1 MPSAIDATIIDG
13 AAVVNM
19 IKPGTEKTFS
29 GYAEQSFLP
38 YVKTQLPQVKG
49 ADIVWDEYVENS
61 LKATTRSD
69 HGAGVRRRVAAN
81 NQLLRNWKE
90 FLHVDKN
97 KRELFKFLA
106 ESTSSLQVEK
116 QVLSTYG
123 KQVLTTLP
131 RNNISSLGPC
141 SHEEADT
148 RMLLHVQDALQQGHK
163 KTLLRTVDTDV
174 LVLAEAFLQQVTE
187 GEHLDLW
194 AAFGTG
200 NNFRHIVAHEI
211 ATKLGQEVSKALPV
225 FHAFTSCD
233 TVPCFRGRGKKT
245 ALEAWKSYPDVT
257 LAFLA
262 LAHKPLEVSSRCVE
276 HLERFVVLMYDRTSS
291 KTSVNDARKQLFA
304 QTGRSL
310 NAIPPTRAALVE
322 YAKRGAYQAGHCWGQ
337 ALVPSPVLPSPQEW
351 GWTMG
356 DGIWKPFWTTLPDMT
371 KSCQELVRCGCKKGC
386 QGRCSSTKAGLR
398 CTALCTCT
406 EDCDNT

>member
-1 MPSAIDATIIDG
+1 
-13 AAVVNM
+13 M

-38 YVKTQLPQVKG
+38 YVKTQLRHVKRV
-49 ADIVWDEYVENS
+49 DIAWDEYVENS

-69 HGAGVRRRVAAN
+69 RGAGVRRRVAAN
-81 NQLLRNWKE
+81 NQLPGNWKE
-90 FLHVDKN
+90 FLRVDEN

-116 QVLSTYG
+116 QVISTYG

-131 RNNISSLGPC
+131 RNDISSLAPC

-163 KTLLRTVDTDV
+163 KILLRTVDTDV
-174 LVLAEAFLQQVTE
+174 LVLAVAFLQQVTDL
-187 GEHLDLW
+187 EHLDLW
-194 AAFGTG
+194 VAFGTG
-200 NNFRHIVAHEI
+200 NNFRYIAAHEI
-211 ATKLGQEVSKALPV
+211 ATKLGPEVSKALPV
-225 FHAFTSCD
+225 FHAFAGCD
-233 TVPCFRGRGKKT
+233 TVSCFGGRGKKT
-245 ALEAWKSYPDVT
+245 ALEAWKSYLDVT
-257 LAFLA
+257 DAFLA

-304 QTGRSL
+304 QKGRAL
-310 NAIPPTRAALVE
+310 DAIPPTRAALVE
-322 YAKRGAYQAGHCWGQ
+322 HAKRAAYQAGHCWGQ

-356 DGIWKPFWTTLPDMT
+356 DGIWKPFWTTLPDVT

-386 QGRCSSTKAGLR
+386 QGRCSCTKAGLR

-406 EDCDNT
+406 DDCDNT